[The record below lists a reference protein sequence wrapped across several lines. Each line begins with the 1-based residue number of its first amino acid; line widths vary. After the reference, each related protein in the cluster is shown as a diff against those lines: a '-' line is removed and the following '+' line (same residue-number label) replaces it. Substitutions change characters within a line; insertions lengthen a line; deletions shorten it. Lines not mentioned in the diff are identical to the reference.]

1 MTSSIPWR
9 RRARRHLVTKGPL
22 GFTLIE
28 LLVVIAIIA
37 ILIALLI
44 PAVQKVREAAARNTC
59 QNNLKQMGL
68 ACHTVLDQTGAFPAN
83 GWGWD
88 WIGVPS
94 KGYNNDQPGGWCYNL
109 LNGLEQTA
117 LRKLGH
123 GKTGQAFQDDM
134 TQLMITPVAMFNCP
148 TRRTGGPWPYTWAG
162 SYSYFSGEDSG
173 TKRTLSTSAET
184 GDQVLARCDYAVCV
198 GDENRDEDFGSIGGG
213 DGVDLH
219 HPPAPPTDAT
229 GIIFQAS
236 KTRVSD
242 ITRGTSHTF
251 LLGERYLN
259 PDNYFT
265 GKDAADNEGQYS
277 GEDNDNSRNTYAIP
291 MQDKHG
297 VADGERFGSAHA
309 GGLNMLMA
317 DGSVHFITYDV
328 SLTAWTPAGNRNLN
342 PSFTED
348 PF

>member
-1 MTSSIPWR
+1 MICFTSR
-9 RRARRHLVTKGPL
+9 RSRGRIAKNAS

-37 ILIALLI
+37 ILIALLV
-44 PAVQKVREAAARNTC
+44 PAIQKVREAASRNTC

-68 ACHTVLDQTGAFPAN
+68 ACHSVMDQTGAFPAN

-94 KGYNNDQPGGWCYNL
+94 KGSNNDQPGGWCYNV
-109 LNGLEQTA
+109 LNGIEQTA

-134 TQLMITPVAMFNCP
+134 TLLVITPVAMFNCP
-148 TRRTGGPWPYTWAG
+148 TRRTGGPWAYSWAG
-162 SYSYFSGEDSG
+162 SYSYFSAEDSG

-184 GDQVLARCDYAVCV
+184 GSPVLARADYAACV
-198 GDENRDEDFGSIGGG
+198 GDVNTDESFGGIGGG
-213 DGVDLH
+213 DGVDIH
-219 HPPAPPTDAT
+219 HPPPPPPDAH

-242 ITRGTSHTF
+242 ISRGTSHTF
-251 LLGERYLN
+251 MLGERYLN
-259 PDNYFT
+259 PDNYET
-265 GKDAADNEGQYS
+265 GSDAADNEGMYS
-277 GEDNDNSRNTYAIP
+277 GEDNDNSRDTYSPP
-291 MQDKHG
+291 MQDRHG
-297 VADGERFGSAHA
+297 VADGGRFGSAHS

-328 SLTAWTPAGNRNLN
+328 DPAVWTPAGSRFLDPN
-342 PSFTED
+342 FAAD

>member
-1 MTSSIPWR
+1 MISSFHR
-9 RRARRHLVTKGPL
+9 RRVNGLA

-37 ILIALLI
+37 ILIALLV

-68 ACHTVLDQTGAFPAN
+68 ACHSVMDQTGAFPAN

-94 KGYNNDQPGGWCYNL
+94 KGANNDQPGGWTYNL
-109 LNGLEQTA
+109 LNGIEQTA

-134 TQLMITPVAMFNCP
+134 TLLVTTAVPTFNCP

-162 SYSYFSGEDSG
+162 SYSYFSGEDG
-173 TKRTLSTSAET
+173 GIKRTLSTSAEV
-184 GDQVLARCDYAVCV
+184 GSPVLARCDYASCV
-198 GDENRDEDFGSIGGG
+198 GDENTDESFGGIGGG
-213 DGVDLH
+213 DGVDLN
-219 HPPAPPTDAT
+219 HPPLPPTDAR
-229 GIIFQAS
+229 GIIFQAA

-265 GKDAADNEGQYS
+265 GQDAADNEGQYS
-277 GEDNDNSRNTYAIP
+277 GEDNDNSRDTFSPP
-291 MQDKHG
+291 MQDRHG
-297 VADGERFGSAHA
+297 VQDGERFGSAHA

-328 SLTAWTPAGNRNLN
+328 SPTVWTPAGNRNLDPN
-342 PSFTED
+342 FTED